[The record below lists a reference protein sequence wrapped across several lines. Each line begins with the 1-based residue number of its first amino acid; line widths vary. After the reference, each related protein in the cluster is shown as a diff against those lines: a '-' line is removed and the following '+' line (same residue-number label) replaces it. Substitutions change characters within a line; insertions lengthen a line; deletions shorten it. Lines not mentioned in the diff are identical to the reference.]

1 MENKQRDNIVE
12 ERQKTS
18 AVALVHDFL
27 LYYGGAEQ
35 VLKELK
41 GIYKEAPIYTLMK
54 DEENEELVKDFGIIG
69 KNNFEGLFKKY
80 SPQIFR
86 SRTSPSFHSGRG
98 TASKICSPLKTRR
111 VHTSFLQKFP
121 KFLRKH
127 HRWLVPFMPTAV
139 ETFDLRDYDVVISS
153 SSAFAKG
160 LVVKSKVKHISYIH
174 APMRYVWD
182 WNKEY
187 LEEKKLKGKVKFFT
201 RLLLNYLRMWDRLS
215 AERPD
220 YLIANSKYTAERI
233 KKYYRREAEVIYPP
247 VEVDKF
253 IPTKEND
260 GYFLTVGRL
269 VPYKKVD
276 LLVQVFQKMK
286 LPLVIVGDGPEKKRL
301 EKMIKGDKRIKITGW
316 VSEEKKIKLF
326 QRAKAF
332 VVATEDDFNIT
343 AVEAM
348 AAGKPVIAL
357 GKGGTKE
364 TVVEGITGEFFKT
377 ATMEMIADA
386 IGRFRENEKQYNY
399 LEIRKRAEKFSSDIF
414 REKIKNFV
422 NKVLE

>member
-1 MENKQRDNIVE
+1 
-12 ERQKTS
+12 
-18 AVALVHDFL
+18 
-27 LYYGGAEQ
+27 
-35 VLKELK
+35 
-41 GIYKEAPIYTLMK
+41 
-54 DEENEELVKDFGIIG
+54 
-69 KNNFEGLFKKY
+69 
-80 SPQIFR
+80 
-86 SRTSPSFHSGRG
+86 
-98 TASKICSPLKTRR
+98 
-111 VHTSFLQKFP
+111 
-121 KFLRKH
+121 
-127 HRWLVPFMPTAV
+127 
-139 ETFDLRDYDVVISS
+139 
-153 SSAFAKG
+153 
-160 LVVKSKVKHISYIH
+160 
-174 APMRYVWD
+174 
-182 WNKEY
+182 
-187 LEEKKLKGKVKFFT
+187 
-201 RLLLNYLRMWDRLS
+201 
-215 AERPD
+215 
-220 YLIANSKYTAERI
+220 
-233 KKYYRREAEVIYPP
+233 
-247 VEVDKF
+247 
-253 IPTKEND
+253 
-260 GYFLTVGRL
+260 
-269 VPYKKVD
+269 
-276 LLVQVFQKMK
+276 
-286 LPLVIVGDGPEKKRL
+286 VGDGPEKKRL